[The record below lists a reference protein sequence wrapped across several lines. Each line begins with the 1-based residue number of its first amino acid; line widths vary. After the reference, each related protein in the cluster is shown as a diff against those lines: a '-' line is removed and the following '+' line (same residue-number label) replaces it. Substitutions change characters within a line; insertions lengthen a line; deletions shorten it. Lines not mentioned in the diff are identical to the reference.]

1 MLIGRH
7 MKWWPWPELKKI
19 EVESGNERQHRQKKY
34 TEKMAIQCVTVWYN
48 LRRLKRGRLYARS
61 SGRILNLERIG
72 QAAITVG
79 QMSENLCWKMW
90 PNFEVSGVILNCL
103 INKNLYKWMK
113 TLSKLFPSHRQAPL
127 VSGYTWPYYIWYH
140 DEQYFLF
147 LCFLLAK
154 LAIFVIQVWSG
165 TTRYGHKKTVL
176 IYFLPDRH

>member
-7 MKWWPWPELKKI
+7 MKWWPWPELKKLKSK
-19 EVESGNERQHRQKKY
+19 VVTKGNKDKKY
-34 TEKMAIQCVTVWYN
+34 TEKMAIQCVTVWYI

-79 QMSENLCWKMW
+79 QMSENLCRKLVIFVYFRPHNWKMW

-103 INKNLYKWMK
+103 INENLYKWIK
-113 TLSKLFPSHRQAPL
+113 TLSKLFPSHRRAPL
-127 VSGYTWPYYIWYH
+127 VTGYTWPYYKWYH

-154 LAIFVIQVWSG
+154 LAIFVTQVWSG
-165 TTRYGHKKTVL
+165 TTRFWT
-176 IYFLPDRH
+176 